1 MDTKLLEKS
10 KKHYAHFDYRTD
22 LSKVINRVKNP
33 EWVSHHGF
41 YPFIHYQVIFH
52 KYKRQEVQEC
62 AKGKK
67 EQKTRDICY
76 AAHIDRCILQYYCY
90 NMNEIYNYRIKEYNI
105 DDVPIAY
112 RSDLGKN
119 NIHFAKEAIDFIN
132 KYSDCFIMIG
142 DYTKFFDNL
151 DHSYLKER
159 LCQVLEVEK
168 LPADYY
174 NIFKNI
180 TKYSI
185 WELDDLLELNNL
197 SKTISGKNKLNKKD
211 LVITRDQFKRYRS
224 HIKKNQENYGIPQ
237 GSPISAILANVYMF
251 DTDQKIKSI
260 VTSYKGIYRRYS
272 DDFIIVL
279 PAEEDKVRL
288 AIQLIKEAISQTP
301 NLILEP
307 KKTQIYRKKQTTIYN
322 VGELFLDEADQSQR
336 TINFLGFTYDG
347 YKVKIR
353 SKTEGKYYYRLYR
366 KARRIAKDPE
376 HKGKKY
382 LYQKYSERGSI
393 VKGKGNFL
401 TYVKRAQEI
410 FPEYTSHIWQPF
422 KNNMSK
428 IKKGMTF

>member
-76 AAHIDRCILQYYCY
+76 ASHIDRCILQYYCY

-224 HIKKNQENYGIPQ
+224 HIKK
-237 GSPISAILANVYMF
+237 
-251 DTDQKIKSI
+251 
-260 VTSYKGIYRRYS
+260 
-272 DDFIIVL
+272 
-279 PAEEDKVRL
+279 
-288 AIQLIKEAISQTP
+288 
-301 NLILEP
+301 
-307 KKTQIYRKKQTTIYN
+307 
-322 VGELFLDEADQSQR
+322 
-336 TINFLGFTYDG
+336 
-347 YKVKIR
+347 
-353 SKTEGKYYYRLYR
+353 
-366 KARRIAKDPE
+366 
-376 HKGKKY
+376 
-382 LYQKYSERGSI
+382 
-393 VKGKGNFL
+393 
-401 TYVKRAQEI
+401 
-410 FPEYTSHIWQPF
+410 
-422 KNNMSK
+422 
-428 IKKGMTF
+428 IKKIMEFHRDLLLVHYWQMFICLTRIKK